1 MSVTAPAPRDAADDN
16 RHDGRR
22 PDRAGHDGGHADG
35 GDRSRVHVQSLARGL
50 AVIRCFGAERP
61 EMTVAEVAR
70 AAGLTRAAARRFL
83 HTLVDLGYV
92 RTDGRVFA
100 LRPRVLELGY
110 AYVSS
115 LPLTSL
121 AAPHLERLVE
131 QVNESSSVSVLD
143 GDDVVYVAR
152 VSTHKI
158 MTVAISVGTR
168 FPAYATS
175 MGRVLLAHADAAW
188 LEDYLARVSLKPLT
202 PRTVTDPAVLREVL
216 SDVRRRGYAL
226 VDQELEAG
234 LRSVG
239 VPVRDHTGAVVAS
252 MNVSAPVT
260 RGDADVIRADLLPP
274 LRDAAAAL
282 TDDLVRVDGRT
293 GHRARPART

>member
-1 MSVTAPAPRDAADDN
+1 MSVTAPAPRGVTPDDGPFDGAG
-16 RHDGRR
+16 HDG
-22 PDRAGHDGGHADG
+22 AGHDGG
-35 GDRSRVHVQSLARGL
+35 DRSPVHVQSLARGL
-50 AVIRCFGAERP
+50 AVITAFGADRP

-92 RTDGRVFA
+92 RTDGRLFA

-121 AAPHLERLVE
+121 ASPHLERLVE
-131 QVNESSSVSVLD
+131 RVNESSSVSVLD
-143 GDDVVYVAR
+143 GDEVVYVAR

-175 MGRVLLAHADAAW
+175 MGRVLLAHADPAW
-188 LEDYLARVSLKPLT
+188 LDDYLRRVRLEPLT
-202 PRTVTDPAVLREVL
+202 PRTLRDPVILREVL
-216 SDVRRRGYAL
+216 ADVRRAGYAL

-234 LRSVG
+234 LRSVA
-239 VPVRDHTGAVVAS
+239 VPVRDHTGAVVAA

-260 RGDADVIRADLLPP
+260 RGDADVIRGEFMPP
-274 LRDAAAAL
+274 LQEAAAAL
-282 TDDLVRVDGRT
+282 ADDLARVGRR
-293 GHRARPART
+293 GNHGRGRRT